1 MCKVLVGFRQ
11 CGQRGFQI
19 NDKCLGPKQQLIGNV
34 GQCDPKC
41 RCASTF
47 WVTLTYVPDKLL
59 LRPEAFIIYLE
70 ATLPTLAEP
79 YENFA
84 HVFLED
90 VNNEVVPRWLRIEVI
105 SENGPTRR
113 IVLIDR
119 QPKWNNAPLL
129 ASLSSR

>member
-1 MCKVLVGFRQ
+1 MNVPIKSK
-11 CGQRGFQI
+11 GQLHRTFLKTTP
-19 NDKCLGPKQQLIGNV
+19 NPNPKLDYITELRKQV
-34 GQCDPKC
+34 
-41 RCASTF
+41 ASTSC
-47 WVTLTYVPDKLL
+47 VTLTYVPDKLL
-59 LRPEAFIIYLE
+59 LRPEAFTAYLD
-70 ATLPTLAEP
+70 AAMPTLAEP
-79 YENFA
+79 YESFA

-105 SENGPTRR
+105 SEKGPPRR

>member
-1 MCKVLVGFRQ
+1 MNVPIERK
-11 CGQRGFQI
+11 GQLYRTFLKTTP
-19 NDKCLGPKQQLIGNV
+19 NPNPKLDYITELRNQLS
-34 GQCDPKC
+34 
-41 RCASTF
+41 STF

-90 VNNEVVPRWLRIEVI
+90 VNNEVVPRWLRIEII
-105 SENGPTRR
+105 SETIPTRH
-113 IVLIDR
+113 IVLIDS

>member
-1 MCKVLVGFRQ
+1 MNVPIERK
-11 CGQRGFQI
+11 GQLYRTFLKTTQ
-19 NDKCLGPKQQLIGNV
+19 NPNPKLDYITELRNQLS
-34 GQCDPKC
+34 
-41 RCASTF
+41 STL

-59 LRPEAFIIYLE
+59 LRPEAFISYLE

-84 HVFLED
+84 HIFLED

-105 SENGPTRR
+105 SEKDPTRR